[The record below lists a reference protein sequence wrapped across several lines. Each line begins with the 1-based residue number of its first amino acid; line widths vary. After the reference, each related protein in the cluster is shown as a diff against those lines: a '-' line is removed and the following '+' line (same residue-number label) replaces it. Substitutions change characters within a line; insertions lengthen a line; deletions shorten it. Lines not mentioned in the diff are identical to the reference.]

1 MIRQAVLGLFLAGCL
16 VGHAAAQSGSGA
28 VTLPVAPLSVV
39 ASLPTCATGTKGAIY
54 MATDALTPVALSTVV
69 GGGAVNVLVV
79 CNGTN
84 WIVA

>member
-1 MIRQAVLGLFLAGCL
+1 MVRALIIGFILTVSLTGSAW
-16 VGHAAAQSGSGA
+16 AQSGSSA
-28 VTLPVAPLSVV
+28 VVLPVAPLSVV
-39 ASLPTCATGTKGAIY
+39 ASLPTCAAGTKGAIY

>member
-1 MIRQAVLGLFLAGCL
+1 MVRSIVLGFLLAGCL
-16 VGHAAAQSGSGA
+16 VGPAAAQEGSSA
-28 VTLPVAPLSVV
+28 VRLPVAPLSVV
-39 ASLPTCATGTKGAIY
+39 GSLPTCATGTKGAIY

>member
-1 MIRQAVLGLFLAGCL
+1 MLRTVILGLFLAGCL
-16 VGHAAAQSGSGA
+16 VAPAAAQSGSGA
-28 VTLPVAPLSVV
+28 VTLPVAPITVV
-39 ASLPTCATGTKGAIY
+39 GSLPSCAAGSKGAIY
-54 MATDALTPVALSTVV
+54 MVTDALTPVVLSAVT